1 MVFSSQRR
9 ETLLFLIT
17 NMAAVTLVKP
27 AIADQHVPNN
37 EIIAGCISAPVPILV
52 SKVANWSFQLKL
64 RASLGRC
71 CVKLHYG
78 NVLGTYFDP

>member
-27 AIADQHVPNN
+27 AIADQHVSNN
-37 EIIAGCISAPVPILV
+37 DPRINCVMHFGSVY
-52 SKVANWSFQLKL
+52 KVANWSFQLKL
-64 RASLGRC
+64 RVSLGRC

-78 NVLGTYFDP
+78 NVLGTDFDP